1 MPEFLDAQQK
11 NRDYPRT
18 FSVPS
23 KKQLDKIKP
32 DQNVKV
38 CENQERFWVEVT
50 EINGHKITGRVNNDL
65 VLTHSFKCDDIISFE
80 TKNVMGIY

>member
-1 MPEFLDAQQK
+1 MPKFLDAQQK
-11 NRDYPRT
+11 SIEHPHT
-18 FSVPS
+18 FFVPS
-23 KKQLDKIKP
+23 KRKLESIKP

-38 CENQERFWVEVT
+38 CENKERFWVEVT

-80 TKNVMGIY
+80 KKNVMGIY